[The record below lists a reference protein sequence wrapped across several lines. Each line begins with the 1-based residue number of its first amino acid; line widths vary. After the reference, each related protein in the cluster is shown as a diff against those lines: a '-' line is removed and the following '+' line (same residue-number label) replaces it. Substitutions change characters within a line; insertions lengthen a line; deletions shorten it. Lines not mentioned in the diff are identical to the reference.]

1 MIDFNKDIDYDL
13 NDGGTH
19 AIPIFA
25 EIHANSDDKLL
36 KEKELKDVP
45 VLALRNMVLFPGMT
59 MPVMV
64 GRSKSLNAIKDSQ
77 RTSEPLA
84 VVCQIDSEVDDPDKN
99 DLYPVG
105 TVAEVIKVLKLPDDS
120 TNVILHGR
128 SSFVLDEITSR
139 DPYLRGNISLY
150 NEKYPKK
157 NDGEFEAII
166 SSIKELT
173 FDMLNKMGEAGR
185 ELKFAISNIDDPVYL
200 IHFLATN
207 IPFEAREKQM
217 LLQES
222 DIKNRAYHLFGILS
236 KEAQLIDLKA
246 SIQLRTREDL
256 SQQ

>member
-1 MIDFNKDIDYDL
+1 MIDFNKDIDADFS
-13 NDGGTH
+13 DGGAH

-36 KEKELKDVP
+36 QEKELKDVP

-64 GRSKSLNAIKDSQ
+64 GRAKSLNAIKDAQ
-77 RTSEPLA
+77 RSGEPLA
-84 VVCQIDSEVDDPDKN
+84 VVCQIDSEVEDPDKN

-105 TVAEVIKVLKLPDDS
+105 TVAEVIKVLRLPDDS

-128 SSFVLDEITSR
+128 SSFVLDQITTR
-139 DPYLRGNISLY
+139 EPYLRGNISLFK
-150 NEKYPKK
+150 EKYPRK

-173 FDMLNKMGEAGR
+173 YDMLNKMGDNGR

-200 IHFLATN
+200 MHFLATN
-207 IPFEAREKQM
+207 IPFEARDKQA
-217 LLQES
+217 LLQEVPIIS
-222 DIKNRAYHLFGILS
+222 L
-236 KEAQLIDLKA
+236 A
-246 SIQLRTREDL
+246 S
-256 SQQ
+256 

>member
-1 MIDFNKDIDYDL
+1 MIDFNRDKDYDM
-13 NDGGTH
+13 NDGGAH

-36 KEKELKDVP
+36 KEKQLSDVP

-64 GRSKSLNAIKDSQ
+64 GRTKSLNAIKESQ
-77 RTSEPLA
+77 RTGEPLA
-84 VVCQIDSEVDDPDKN
+84 VVCQIDSEVEEPDKN

-139 DPYLRGNISLY
+139 EPYLRGNISLY
-150 NEKYPKK
+150 KEKHPKK

-166 SSIKELT
+166 SAIKELT
-173 FDMLNKMGEAGR
+173 FDMLNKMGDAGR
-185 ELKFAISNIDDPVYL
+185 
-200 IHFLATN
+200 
-207 IPFEAREKQM
+207 
-217 LLQES
+217 
-222 DIKNRAYHLFGILS
+222 
-236 KEAQLIDLKA
+236 
-246 SIQLRTREDL
+246 
-256 SQQ
+256 